1 MDPFWASL
9 FEHLKHCGRSATLFI
24 LALAGLWFFLAVVI
38 YAANLHEYLLPEL
51 PGIVLLAAAW
61 EGVVNRRARARRRG
75 RLHYSPLSRDELCV
89 ARSKLKKD
97 RSRTNSLWVL
107 L

>member
-1 MDPFWASL
+1 MASDVMDPFWASL

-38 YAANLHEYLLPEL
+38 YAANLHEYLLPVL

-61 EGVVNRRARARRRG
+61 AEGHPPGAGAPPRTIALFAA
-75 RLHYSPLSRDELCV
+75 V
-89 ARSKLKKD
+89 A
-97 RSRTNSLWVL
+97 
-107 L
+107 